1 MNNLLRSSLI
11 MFAMLWCFTY
21 VTAQSSVDEST
32 VNELL
37 EAGETSVFAGDL
49 LLDEQFGSADAWEVY
64 QDDDIS
70 FKVAKGVYRMVY
82 VGDGYTWGLND
93 EVHSDV
99 IMRVETTQN
108 SDYDNNSYGVM
119 CRADTENNSAGYYFR
134 ISGDG
139 YYTISMSDGEETIA
153 LVEWTESKVIN
164 QGQESNELVAV
175 CVEDYLALYV
185 NGELLAET
193 NDDTF
198 SEGFAGF
205 SVGAYDD
212 GNVDIS
218 FDNLLIWEGSEGS
231 APQIDPQV
239 DPQGSGN
246 TAVILQDFGGDSEDA
261 IKELEQ
267 LGVIPSGSVFIFG
280 EDYAF
285 FTGQGNWFQPI
296 ASNQARKN
304 IVLAGELTFTVGN
317 TDEFEICS
325 LTSRIITNSRGDA
338 TTYVDMGLLNDGS
351 VVIIDRF
358 SETED
363 LNFGV
368 SPFTVDLDDP
378 HHMLMVMVDDVANV
392 YVDGLLAISNFTVA
406 ERAGSYG
413 IALTGR
419 GSDARC
425 EGRDIW
431 AYQVPSATAAGEC
444 VVSSGRAV
452 NKRTGPGT
460 NFDQAGQLAAGTEAT
475 VIGQATG
482 ADGLVW
488 WQLEDEN
495 WVREDV
501 VNAVGD
507 CSSVPIVKR

>member
-1 MNNLLRSSLI
+1 MNKLLRSSI
-11 MFAMLWCFTY
+11 MIFVLLWCFTQAM
-21 VTAQSSVDEST
+21 AQSTEDESA

-37 EAGETSVFAGDL
+37 QEGETLVSVGDL
-49 LLDEQFGSADAWEVY
+49 LLNEQFDDSDAWETY
-64 QDDDIS
+64 QEDDIS
-70 FKVAKGVYRMVY
+70 FKVTKGAYRMVY

-99 IMRVETTQN
+99 VLRVETTQN
-108 SDYDNNSYGVM
+108 SEYENNSYGVM

-139 YYTISMSDGEETIA
+139 YYTISMSDGEETTA
-153 LVEWTESKVIN
+153 LVEWEESKAIN
-164 QGQESNELVAV
+164 QGQESNEIVAV
-175 CVEDYLALYV
+175 CVGEYLAMYV

-193 NDDTF
+193 TDDTF

-212 GNVDIS
+212 GDVDIS
-218 FDNLLIWEGSEGS
+218 FDNLLIWEASEG
-231 APQIDPQV
+231 AAAQVDPQV
-239 DPQGSGN
+239 DPQVSGN
-246 TAVILQDFGGDSEDA
+246 AVILQDYAGDSEDA
-261 IKELEQ
+261 ISELEE
-267 LGVIPSGSVFIFG
+267 LGVIPSGSTFIFG

-296 ASNQARKN
+296 ASNQGRKN

-317 TDEFEICS
+317 PDELEICS
-325 LTSRIITNSRGDA
+325 LTSRIVTNSQGDA

-351 VVIIDRF
+351 VAIIDRY

-363 LNFGV
+363 LNFAV

-378 HHMLMVMVDDVANV
+378 HHVLLVMIDDVANV
-392 YVDGLLAISNFTVA
+392 YVDGLLAISNFTVV
-406 ERAGSYG
+406 ERSGSYG

-419 GSDARC
+419 GRDARC

-431 AYQVPSATAAGEC
+431 AYQIPSTVAAGEC

-460 NFDQAGQLAAGTEAT
+460 NFDQAGQLPAGTEAT

-482 ADGLVW
+482 ADGQTW

-507 CSSVPIVKR
+507 CASVPIVKR